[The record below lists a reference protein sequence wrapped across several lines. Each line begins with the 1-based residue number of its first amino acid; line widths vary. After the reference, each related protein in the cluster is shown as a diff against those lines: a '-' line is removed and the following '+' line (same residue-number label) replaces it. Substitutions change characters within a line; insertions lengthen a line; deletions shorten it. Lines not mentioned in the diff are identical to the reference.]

1 MKTYFYILLII
12 LSLGCTSQG
21 NKKKNTSDLTKNTE
35 LDTNRTVQSE
45 IKRNQDEL
53 DLFIHKLK
61 QQPIASLP
69 FEMDS
74 YLLKNNNFNGDY
86 FDWLEDLTT
95 KGRTNDF
102 PILNNK
108 TLFFNKSI
116 NEDSINHITAPYISS
131 YYYLLIHES
140 DISSFY
146 FYKRLKPIN
155 ENIEIFLNSSIISKN
170 ENEIR
175 GVIFKLNVLDLQK
188 KKIINSYLLKITG
201 IGLNDESFIE
211 GFLIDENYNLKI
223 KNYTSVEGESIEIL
237 KELKINSN
245 GHFDKELVKV
255 KITSKERGETFIE
268 NFNKEITH

>member
-35 LDTNRTVQSE
+35 LGTNRTVQSE

-74 YLLKNNNFNGDY
+74 YLLKNNSFNGDY

-116 NEDSINHITAPYISS
+116 NEDSINHITAPYI
-131 YYYLLIHES
+131 
-140 DISSFY
+140 
-146 FYKRLKPIN
+146 
-155 ENIEIFLNSSIISKN
+155 
-170 ENEIR
+170 
-175 GVIFKLNVLDLQK
+175 
-188 KKIINSYLLKITG
+188 IT
-201 IGLNDESFIE
+201 
-211 GFLIDENYNLKI
+211 Y
-223 KNYTSVEGESIEIL
+223 
-237 KELKINSN
+237 
-245 GHFDKELVKV
+245 
-255 KITSKERGETFIE
+255 
-268 NFNKEITH
+268 